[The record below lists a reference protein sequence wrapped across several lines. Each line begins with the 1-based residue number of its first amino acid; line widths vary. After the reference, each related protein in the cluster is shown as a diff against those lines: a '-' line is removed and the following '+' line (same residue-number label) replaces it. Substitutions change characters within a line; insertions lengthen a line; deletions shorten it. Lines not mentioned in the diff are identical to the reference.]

1 MSRQENLDC
10 EKIWLALSK
19 GACST
24 INGELVGLITEQA
37 DDNLLAGTRDKNVMK
52 RIGDILVRCALYNK
66 LQPNDCM
73 PPIQLRSSED
83 LQPVL
88 GSGE

>member
-1 MSRQENLDC
+1 MSRRENLDC

-19 GACST
+19 GVCST

-37 DDNLLAGTRDKNVMK
+37 DDNLLASTRDKNATK
-52 RIGDILVRCALYNK
+52 RIGNIRCALYNK

-73 PPIQLRSSED
+73 PLIQLRSSKD